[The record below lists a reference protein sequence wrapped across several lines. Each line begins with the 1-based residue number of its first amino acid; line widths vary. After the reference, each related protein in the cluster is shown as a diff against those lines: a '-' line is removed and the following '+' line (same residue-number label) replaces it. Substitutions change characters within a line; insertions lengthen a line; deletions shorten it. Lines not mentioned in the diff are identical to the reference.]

1 MIMLTRYLSGER
13 IAVNCDANERVEET
27 PDTVIT
33 ITNGS
38 KHVVQ
43 ESIEEIAEQIRMEK
57 AATLALAAKLVA
69 DPEFGRSAAARL
81 RVVRDGGDIDDPDPG
96 AGGTDHGTHPGLDRG
111 AGH

>member
-13 IAVNCDANERVEET
+13 IAVNCDAIERVEET

-43 ESIEEIAEQIRMEK
+43 ETIEQIAEQIRMEK
-57 AATLALAAKLVA
+57 ATVLALAAKLA
-69 DPEFGRSAAARL
+69 DDPEFGRAASARL
-81 RVVRDGGDIDDPDPG
+81 RVVRDAEDPSTEEGGP
-96 AGGTDHGTHPGLDRG
+96 ATDEARHGPHHGTGR
-111 AGH
+111 